1 MIGCCCNIESQW
13 QISDIA
19 DFSNIIIAAV
29 NLVLAGYIF
38 IYQKDKDKSELLA
51 QSQKE
56 IDAKQESLKL
66 QEQNIKLLWFK
77 ELIVQPHINDIKDF
91 FKCLYSIEQKLN
103 VSPISDDLKIE
114 VSEFVKSQGVNL
126 RKSFIDVLLT
136 VNPDLHSDI
145 KKNIDGLIDE
155 ITTKIIDAGLN
166 LNDKPTFDREIGTLI
181 SYSHN
186 DLISRLYSYKGV

>member
-1 MIGCCCNIESQW
+1 MICCCCNIESQW
-13 QISDIA
+13 QTSDIA
-19 DFSNIIIAAV
+19 DVSNIIIAAV

-38 IYQKDKDKSELLA
+38 IYQKNKDKSELLA

-136 VNPDLHSDI
+136 VNPELHSDI

-186 DLISRLYSYKGV
+186 DLISRLYNYKGI